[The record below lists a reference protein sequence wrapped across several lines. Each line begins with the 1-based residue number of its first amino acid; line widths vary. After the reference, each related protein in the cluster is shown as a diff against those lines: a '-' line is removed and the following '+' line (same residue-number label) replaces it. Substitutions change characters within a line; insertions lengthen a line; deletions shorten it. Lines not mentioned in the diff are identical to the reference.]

1 MTRPASTQLLRPG
14 ASRRVAR
21 SRASTAIA
29 LSALLVLGACGG
41 SDDEPTAS
49 NRAVASAPP
58 VEGAMTLAEF
68 AQSTHQPGSAS
79 TGQLTPAELDALFFR
94 SRDAAVAGVS
104 APDGGWHYDRLYLP
118 ALEVSFASTL
128 APAAR
133 GETLAE
139 IQRQHP
145 GPTNAAV
152 EAAMTESVRRTVIAV
167 DGWRF
172 TPEFLAATR
181 GSGSWSAQV
190 LSGWNDP
197 RFAQAGNV
205 AHTLA
210 KRTDL
215 TAMTR
220 LVVVDEVQWTYPWT
234 QAQVRDGVFEGAIGY
249 PQIVPMVF
257 VPGARRI
264 RGMDF
269 VAHVLPVG
277 DGLVMTLQPNAR
289 NFSNFRPRLPSAL
302 SETVRAYATSAA
314 SLPVADLVLPTG
326 RQRVWGQSHGQ
337 ERGLTLAFD
346 EVKADLRGLDGGGTY
361 LITQYA
367 AEQLDITARGMVVG
381 GGYAMAFKGSVRNR
395 YYDGG
400 PTYYETGEVMYF
412 PYSSVV
418 LCPSTEPDLKSFYL
432 ATMDRR
438 GQMQAFAYITDLE
451 GADCVYSVTWQPG

>member
-1 MTRPASTQLLRPG
+1 M
-14 ASRRVAR
+14 AR
-21 SRASTAIA
+21 SSASTAIA

-68 AQSTHQPGSAS
+68 AQSTYQPGSAS
-79 TGQLTPAELDALFFR
+79 TGQLTPAELDALFVR
-94 SRDAAVAGVS
+94 SRDAAVAGLTALNENS
-104 APDGGWHYDRLYLP
+104 TRNGLYLP
-118 ALEVSFASTL
+118 ALEASFIPTL
-128 APAAR
+128 AAAAR

-145 GPTNAAV
+145 RPTNAAV
-152 EAAMTESVRRTVIAV
+152 EAAMTDSVRRTVIGV
-167 DGWRF
+167 DGWLFR
-172 TPEFLAATR
+172 PEFLAATR
-181 GSGSWSAQV
+181 GPGSWSAQV

-197 RFAQAGNV
+197 RFAQGGTV

-210 KRTDL
+210 ASTSL
-215 TAMTR
+215 TTMTR

-234 QAQVRDGVFEGAIGY
+234 QAQVRDGVFHGASEY

-277 DGLVMTLQPNAR
+277 DGLVMTLQPNGR
-289 NFSNFRPRLPSAL
+289 VLSSFRPRLPSAL
-302 SETVRAYATSAA
+302 SETVRAYASSAA

-326 RQRVWGQSHGQ
+326 RQRVWGQGHGQ

-361 LITQYA
+361 LIRSYA
-367 AEQLDITARGMVVG
+367 PEQLDITAEGMVVG
-381 GGYAMAFKGSVRNR
+381 GAYAMGFKGSIKNL
-395 YYDGG
+395 YYGPIWTAFGG
-400 PTYYETGEVMYF
+400 MNLSAYVDWLIGGTPT
-412 PYSSVV
+412 
-418 LCPSTEPDLKSFYL
+418 CPSPEANLRSFYL
-432 ATMDRR
+432 ATLDRR
-438 GQMQAFAYITDLE
+438 GQVQAFAYITDLE
-451 GADCVYSVTWQPG
+451 GDDCIYRPTTQPG